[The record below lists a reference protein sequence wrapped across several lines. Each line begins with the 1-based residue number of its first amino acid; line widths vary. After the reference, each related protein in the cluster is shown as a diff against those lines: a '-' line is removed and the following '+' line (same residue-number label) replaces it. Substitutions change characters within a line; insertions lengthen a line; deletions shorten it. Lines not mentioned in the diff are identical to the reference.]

1 MGMKKVFKS
10 SLVRDVVTSYIWM
23 IVFPVMIVLG
33 MAFVVASRY
42 IYRAAMDSVAVAQ
55 NSVLALYEEEIRST
69 SIALSHV
76 VNMNGG
82 TTIRE
87 AAKQNGGE
95 QEKEALKQLDIMF
108 HLLAAPEYS
117 LLDIQIYR
125 KDKTAVIPR
134 WQMRYSQEELREKAW
149 YQATLKQPGQVY
161 CALED
166 KDYFYR
172 IRSSQEA
179 MLVAAFAPEDMP
191 EIECVALYKL
201 SKIPDTLKKYNRSGG
216 IGQIYVVNQYGV
228 SLPGEFNGQIVPEQ
242 VMEKLREGKAEEIQV
257 SWGGIRYIAREIPKS
272 GRYVVSL
279 VDQWEMLGQFG
290 LFSLVSLIVI
300 FGVVLLFIV
309 YFRWYMDRLLV
320 PLGGLTEGM
329 KEVERHNLDV
339 RVDMCRQ
346 EDIASMISIF
356 NSMVG
361 QIRQLILEKEH
372 AEKEKYQEELHA
384 LQSQMNP
391 HFLMNTLNTLKFM
404 AISAHFDGMRDMV
417 DALENILA
425 AILNRDGGFYR
436 LSDEKSV
443 LDSYIYIMQFRY
455 MDSFEVDIHIS
466 EEALMCKV
474 PKLILQ
480 PIVENSITHGFDGL
494 EEKLGLIVINGRIE
508 EDRLVLEVR
517 DNGKGMDREQIAS
530 ILTEPGKPK
539 GRRTIGVSNTDRRI
553 KLNFGS
559 QYGVDIQS
567 EPGSFTAVRLIL
579 PVIRPEDNAGGSTE
593 TRTEKGERTGN
604 KGDVQCTDRGR

>member
-33 MAFVVASRY
+33 IAFVVASRY
-42 IYRAAMDSVAVAQ
+42 IYSAAMDSVAVAQ
-55 NSVLALYEEEIRST
+55 NSVLALYEDEIRST

-76 VNMNGG
+76 VNMYGG

-95 QEKEALKQLDIMF
+95 QEKEALKQLDTMF

-149 YQATLKQPGQVY
+149 YQAALKQPGQVY
-161 CALED
+161 CTLEN

-179 MLVAAFAPEDMP
+179 MLVAAFVPEDMP

-242 VMEKLREGKAEEIQV
+242 VMEKLRESKAEEIQV

-517 DNGKGMDREQIAS
+517 DNGKGMDREQIAR

-553 KLNFGS
+553 KLNFGP

-604 KGDVQCTDRGR
+604 KDDVQCTDRGR

>member
-33 MAFVVASRY
+33 IAFVVASRY
-42 IYRAAMDSVAVAQ
+42 IYSAAMDSVAVAQ
-55 NSVLALYEEEIRST
+55 NSVLALYEDEIRST

-95 QEKEALKQLDIMF
+95 QEKEALKQLDTMF

-149 YQATLKQPGQVY
+149 YQAALKQPGQVY
-161 CALED
+161 CTLED

-179 MLVAAFAPEDMP
+179 MLVAAFVPEDMP

-242 VMEKLREGKAEEIQV
+242 VMEKLRESKAEEIQV

-517 DNGKGMDREQIAS
+517 DNGKGMDREQIAR

-553 KLNFGS
+553 KLNFGP

-604 KGDVQCTDRGR
+604 KDDVQCTDRGR

>member
-1 MGMKKVFKS
+1 
-10 SLVRDVVTSYIWM
+10 
-23 IVFPVMIVLG
+23 
-33 MAFVVASRY
+33 
-42 IYRAAMDSVAVAQ
+42 
-55 NSVLALYEEEIRST
+55 
-69 SIALSHV
+69 
-76 VNMNGG
+76 
-82 TTIRE
+82 
-87 AAKQNGGE
+87 
-95 QEKEALKQLDIMF
+95 
-108 HLLAAPEYS
+108 
-117 LLDIQIYR
+117 
-125 KDKTAVIPR
+125 
-134 WQMRYSQEELREKAW
+134 
-149 YQATLKQPGQVY
+149 
-161 CALED
+161 
-166 KDYFYR
+166 
-172 IRSSQEA
+172 
-179 MLVAAFAPEDMP
+179 
-191 EIECVALYKL
+191 
-201 SKIPDTLKKYNRSGG
+201 
-216 IGQIYVVNQYGV
+216 
-228 SLPGEFNGQIVPEQ
+228 
-242 VMEKLREGKAEEIQV
+242 
-257 SWGGIRYIAREIPKS
+257 
-272 GRYVVSL
+272 
-279 VDQWEMLGQFG
+279 
-290 LFSLVSLIVI
+290 
-300 FGVVLLFIV
+300 
-309 YFRWYMDRLLV
+309 
-320 PLGGLTEGM
+320 M

-517 DNGKGMDREQIAS
+517 DNGKGMDREQIAR

-553 KLNFGS
+553 KLNFGP

-604 KGDVQCTDRGR
+604 KDDVQCTDRGR

>member
-33 MAFVVASRY
+33 IAFVVASRY
-42 IYRAAMDSVAVAQ
+42 IYSAAMDSVAVAQ
-55 NSVLALYEEEIRST
+55 NSVLALYEDEIRST

-95 QEKEALKQLDIMF
+95 QEKEALKQLDTMF

-149 YQATLKQPGQVY
+149 YQAALKQPGQVY
-161 CALED
+161 CTLEN

-179 MLVAAFAPEDMP
+179 MLVAAFVPEDMP

-216 IGQIYVVNQYGV
+216 IGQIYVVNQYGG

-242 VMEKLREGKAEEIQV
+242 VMEKLRESKAEEIQV

-517 DNGKGMDREQIAS
+517 DNGKGMDREQIAR

-553 KLNFGS
+553 KLNFGP

-604 KGDVQCTDRGR
+604 KDDVQCTDRGR

>member
-33 MAFVVASRY
+33 IAFVVASRY
-42 IYRAAMDSVAVAQ
+42 IYSAAMDSVAVAQ
-55 NSVLALYEEEIRST
+55 NSVLALYEDEIRST

-95 QEKEALKQLDIMF
+95 QEKEALKQLDTMF

-149 YQATLKQPGQVY
+149 YQAALKQPGQVY
-161 CALED
+161 CTLEN

-179 MLVAAFAPEDMP
+179 MLVAAFVPEDMP

-242 VMEKLREGKAEEIQV
+242 VMEKLRESKAEEIQV

-517 DNGKGMDREQIAS
+517 DNGKGMDREQIAR

-553 KLNFGS
+553 KLNFGP

-604 KGDVQCTDRGR
+604 KDDVQCTDRGR